1 MFEQYI
7 MVEITTVNVLL
18 IIFVPST
25 SLLVLG
31 FLFTT
36 FKKCCKDCVLFFA
49 AESLGEERG
58 MGCILDTCGI
68 EPEEAVD
75 TPGPK
80 IFTKVTDM
88 INETSP
94 GGKHHIIHV
103 TEAALA
109 TGLLCVKLPKNVRFV
124 VHD

>member
-1 MFEQYI
+1 MFEECT
-7 MVEITTVNVLL
+7 MVEITPVNALLFVFVPCTAIMVLL
-18 IIFVPST
+18 IVCT
-25 SLLVLG
+25 SIRKHCRKCLVCLISEVVGEECGLG
-31 FLFTT
+31 CIVET
-36 FKKCCKDCVLFFA
+36 CGVEPEGAD
-49 AESLGEERG
+49 AES
-58 MGCILDTCGI
+58 
-68 EPEEAVD
+68 
-75 TPGPK
+75 GPK
-80 IFTKVTDM
+80 VITRVTDM

>member
-1 MFEQYI
+1 MSRECT
-7 MVEITTVNVLL
+7 MVEISPVNALL
-18 IIFVPST
+18 IIFVPSAAIMVLMVVCT
-25 SLLVLG
+25 SLRKQCRKCLLCLVDEG
-31 FLFTT
+31 
-36 FKKCCKDCVLFFA
+36 V
-49 AESLGEERG
+49 GEECG
-58 MGCILDTCGI
+58 LGCIVKVCGI
-68 EPEEAVD
+68 EPERTGDES
-75 TPGPK
+75 GPK
-80 IFTKVTDM
+80 VITRVTDM

>member
-1 MFEQYI
+1 MFGQYI

-36 FKKCCKDCVLFFA
+36 FKKCCKDCLLFFA
-49 AESLGEERG
+49 AESLGEENG
-58 MGCILDTCGI
+58 IGCILDTCGI
-68 EPEEAVD
+68 EPEKAD
-75 TPGPK
+75 DGSGPK

-94 GGKHHIIHV
+94 GGKHHTIHV

-109 TGLLCVKLPKNVRFV
+109 TGLLCVKLPKNVKFV